1 MWSPRRGGLTLSP
14 LPWEPRP
21 PSRSPVSHLQEKH
34 CIPLAP
40 ELREAPATAT
50 LPLGRRVPKSQPVSG
65 PDTARWVGHLPP
77 GQPRPVPWVCV
88 EARPLDSEPKVLGS
102 IPTSPKSSVIVRW
115 TVKVWRHRHLIILG
129 LLAQV
134 DGEEPFTALMFLPLV
149 ALAPAGSLSDLR
161 VEWDAPHPVQ
171 GDVIPQGCKLTRKYN
186 MRRLQPGQPCRSLPD
201 PMVAFPTPQPP
212 GEARPG
218 PPTTMAWEEERA
230 PGRRNPGG
238 GRTQACLL
246 SQAFLQKPLGLNP
259 KARLTYPSANTLE
272 HNCLLSH
279 LDHEVPDGIMAA

>member
-1 MWSPRRGGLTLSP
+1 MGRPSASWTATSSP
-14 LPWEPRP
+14 LGVCGGQAAGLRAQGPRFYSNFTKIFCDREVDSESLETQTP
-21 PSRSPVSHLQEKH
+21 HNSR
-34 CIPLAP
+34 AP
-40 ELREAPATAT
+40 GSGGWGRAFYCPHVPAI
-50 LPLGRRVPKSQPVSG
+50 GGSG
-65 PDTARWVGHLPP
+65 PGWLPQRPQSGVG
-77 GQPRPVPWVCV
+77 RPHP
-88 EARPLDSEPKVLGS
+88 
-102 IPTSPKSSVIVRW
+102 
-115 TVKVWRHRHLIILG
+115 
-129 LLAQV
+129 
-134 DGEEPFTALMFLPLV
+134 
-149 ALAPAGSLSDLR
+149 
-161 VEWDAPHPVQ
+161 PVQ

-212 GEARPG
+212 GEAQPG